1 MDFFNRCNNIK
12 HMNKISFFHLI
23 KLSVILMLAY
33 NISTISVLYSSS
45 LSIKKNLWKWTPYNY
60 KQSLYFPNNLSNLP
74 LLNVN
79 NRLLIIS
86 FLNENSYKDYLDI
99 DFWNYKK
106 ILESFD
112 RNNIKNLEKSFY
124 KAFILSKNNQKI
136 NQKLRKYFIQNYSK
150 FSNEYKNKILKNF
163 LN

>member
-1 MDFFNRCNNIK
+1 MKKLSFFLILKLFTILLLTYNIVVVSILYIPSTNIK
-12 HMNKISFFHLI
+12 N
-23 KLSVILMLAY
+23 Y
-33 NISTISVLYSSS
+33 
-45 LSIKKNLWKWTPYNY
+45 LWKWTPYNY
-60 KQSLYFPNNLSNLP
+60 KQTLYFPNNLSSLS
-74 LLNVN
+74 LLNMN
-79 NRLLIIS
+79 NRLLIIN

-136 NQKLRKYFIQNYSK
+136 NLELRKYFIQNYSK
-150 FSNEYKNKILKNF
+150 FSNEYKNKILKGFFN
-163 LN
+163 

>member
-1 MDFFNRCNNIK
+1 MKKLSFFLILKLFIILLLTYNIVVVSILYFPSTNIK
-12 HMNKISFFHLI
+12 NL
-23 KLSVILMLAY
+23 
-33 NISTISVLYSSS
+33 
-45 LSIKKNLWKWTPYNY
+45 LWKWTPYNY
-60 KQSLYFPNNLSNLP
+60 EQSLYFPNNLSNLS
-74 LLNVN
+74 LLNMN

-106 ILESFD
+106 IIESFD

-124 KAFILSKNNQKI
+124 KAFVLSKNNQKI
-136 NQKLRKYFIQNYSK
+136 NLELREYFIKNYSK

>member
-1 MDFFNRCNNIK
+1 MK
-12 HMNKISFFHLI
+12 KISFFLI
-23 KLSVILMLAY
+23 LKLFITLLLTY
-33 NISTISVLYSSS
+33 NIAAVSILYFPSTN
-45 LSIKKNLWKWTPYNY
+45 IKNLLWKWTPYNY
-60 KQSLYFPNNLSNLP
+60 EQSLYFPNNLSNLS
-74 LLNVN
+74 LLNMN

-86 FLNENSYKDYLDI
+86 FLNKNSYKDYLDI

-112 RNNIKNLEKSFY
+112 RDNIKELEKSFY

-136 NQKLRKYFIQNYSK
+136 NIELRKYFIQNYSK
-150 FSNEYKNKILKNF
+150 FSNEYKNKILKSF

>member
-1 MDFFNRCNNIK
+1 
-12 HMNKISFFHLI
+12 MNKISFFHFI
-23 KLSVILMLAY
+23 KLIVVLLLTY
-33 NISTISVLYSSS
+33 NIFTISVLYNSS
-45 LSIKKNLWKWTPYNY
+45 LNIKKNLWKWTPYNY
-60 KQSLYFPNNLSNLP
+60 KQSLYFPNNLSNLS

-86 FLNENSYKDYLDI
+86 FLNENTYKDYLDI

>member
-1 MDFFNRCNNIK
+1 
-12 HMNKISFFHLI
+12 MNKISFFHFI
-23 KLSVILMLAY
+23 KLIVVLLLAY
-33 NISTISVLYSSS
+33 NIFTISVLYNSS
-45 LSIKKNLWKWTPYNY
+45 LNIKKNLWKWTPYNY
-60 KQSLYFPNNLSNLP
+60 KQSLYFPNNLSNLS

-86 FLNENSYKDYLDI
+86 FLNENTYKDYLDI

>member
-1 MDFFNRCNNIK
+1 MKKVSFFLILKLFITLLLTYNIAVVSILYFPSTNIK
-12 HMNKISFFHLI
+12 NL
-23 KLSVILMLAY
+23 
-33 NISTISVLYSSS
+33 
-45 LSIKKNLWKWTPYNY
+45 LWKWTPYNY
-60 KQSLYFPNNLSNLP
+60 EQSLYFPNNLSNLS
-74 LLNVN
+74 LLNMN

-136 NQKLRKYFIQNYSK
+136 NIELRKYFIQNYSK
-150 FSNEYKNKILKNF
+150 FSNEYKNKILKSF

>member
-1 MDFFNRCNNIK
+1 
-12 HMNKISFFHLI
+12 MNKISFFHFL
-23 KLSVILMLAY
+23 KLFITLLLTY
-33 NISTISVLYSSS
+33 NIVVVSILYFPSTN
-45 LSIKKNLWKWTPYNY
+45 IKNFLWKWTPYNY
-60 KQSLYFPNNLSNLP
+60 EQSLYFPNNLSNLS
-74 LLNVN
+74 LLNMN
-79 NRLLIIS
+79 NRLLVIS
-86 FLNENSYKDYLDI
+86 FLNKNSYKDYLDI

-112 RNNIKNLEKSFY
+112 RNNMKNLERSFY

-136 NQKLRKYFIQNYSK
+136 NLELRKYFIQNYSK

>member
-1 MDFFNRCNNIK
+1 
-12 HMNKISFFHLI
+12 MNKISFFLFL
-23 KLSVILMLAY
+23 KLFITLLLAY
-33 NISTISVLYSSS
+33 NIVVVSILYFPSTN
-45 LSIKKNLWKWTPYNY
+45 IKNFLWKWTPYNY
-60 KQSLYFPNNLSNLP
+60 EQSLYFPNNLGKLS
-74 LLNVN
+74 LLNMN

-136 NQKLRKYFIQNYSK
+136 NIELRKYFIQNYSK
-150 FSNEYKNKILKNF
+150 FSNEYKNKILKSF

>member
-1 MDFFNRCNNIK
+1 
-12 HMNKISFFHLI
+12 MNKISLFHFI
-23 KLSVILMLAY
+23 KLIVVLLLAY
-33 NISTISVLYSSS
+33 NIFTISVLYNSS

-60 KQSLYFPNNLSNLP
+60 KQSLYFPNNLSNLS
-74 LLNVN
+74 LLNAN

-86 FLNENSYKDYLDI
+86 FLNENSYKDFLDI

-124 KAFILSKNNQKI
+124 RAFILSKNNQKI
-136 NQKLRKYFIQNYSK
+136 NQKFKKYFIQNYSK

-163 LN
+163 FN

>member
-1 MDFFNRCNNIK
+1 MKKVSFFLILKLFIILLLTYNIAAVSILYFPSTNIK
-12 HMNKISFFHLI
+12 NL
-23 KLSVILMLAY
+23 
-33 NISTISVLYSSS
+33 
-45 LSIKKNLWKWTPYNY
+45 LWKWTPYNY
-60 KQSLYFPNNLSNLP
+60 EQSLYFPNNLSNLS
-74 LLNVN
+74 LLNMN

-136 NQKLRKYFIQNYSK
+136 NLELRKYFIQNYSK

>member
-1 MDFFNRCNNIK
+1 MK
-12 HMNKISFFHLI
+12 KISFFLI
-23 KLSVILMLAY
+23 LKLFITLLLTY
-33 NISTISVLYSSS
+33 NIAAVSILYFPSTN
-45 LSIKKNLWKWTPYNY
+45 IKNLLWKWTPYNY
-60 KQSLYFPNNLSNLP
+60 EQSLYFPNNLSNLS
-74 LLNVN
+74 LLNMN

-112 RNNIKNLEKSFY
+112 RDNIKELEKSFY

-136 NQKLRKYFIQNYSK
+136 NQELRKYFIQNYSK
-150 FSNEYKNKILKNF
+150 FSNEYKNKILKSF